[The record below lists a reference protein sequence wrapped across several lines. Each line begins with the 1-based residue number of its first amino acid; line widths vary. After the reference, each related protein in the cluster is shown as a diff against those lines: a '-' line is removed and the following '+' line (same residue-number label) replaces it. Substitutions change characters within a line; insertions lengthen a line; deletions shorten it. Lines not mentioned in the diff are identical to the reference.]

1 MGKGANLLNINGIL
15 GNLSDEIQITDYWYK
30 WDCTSSDGHLTIP
43 SGTNYSYS
51 SNGLRVVNRSSGTSS
66 GTFDITLPDDCEVEF
81 TMSYENIFRLL
92 LQVGGFSSYWSAN
105 DNKLRLVDNN
115 DPNAWANRT
124 EINMSTFPTEATFI
138 IKNQNNIGSIFYNT
152 QVIGSKN
159 LLNNNKILSFEINS
173 NFFNLDPYFF
183 S

>member
-1 MGKGANLLNINGIL
+1 MY
-15 GNLSDEIQITDYWYK
+15 SDEIQITDYWYI

-81 TMSYENIFRLL
+81 TMSYENIFRILL
-92 LQVGGFSSYWSAN
+92 NIGGFGGYWSAN

-115 DPNAWANRT
+115 DPNAWNNRT
-124 EINMSTFPTEATFI
+124 EINMSSFPLSATFI
-138 IKNQNNIGSIFYNT
+138 MKNQNNVGSLIYNN

-159 LLNNNKILSFEINS
+159 LLGNNKSLSFEINTNS
-173 NFFNLDPYFF
+173 NRAFTINNIKIRQL
-183 S
+183 